1 MKNHILLI
9 ISILFVSNLFS
20 QRSFSVGGN
29 TKYTDSIINI
39 VNTTK
44 SDSIKCLHSFRLSK
58 VFTMNHDF
66 KKAHFYLDKG
76 MSLCNKFPYLKA
88 ESTYYN
94 TLSIIE
100 KGDSKAFIKSILKAR
115 EDLKKFNNRQSYRLQ
130 VVILQNYGIMLQS
143 EGSETVAMNMLIS
156 EAIPLAIKSKD
167 DELTCHVYKAIG
179 VILMNAEQREKADY
193 YMNQAQFYI
202 EKVKKNSPTLSEAK
216 AETLIINTENLIELK
231 KFNAANANIVKIKS
245 LLLKYPK
252 SNFNDTFAYVEA
264 LYFDKQNQHSKAID
278 VYNKGIQKCKL
289 SNDSLTENRL
299 ETGKYVSLI
308 SLKKYPEA
316 ITIIENL
323 LKTVDFPDDK
333 KNHLKVLSE
342 TYSKVENWKKAF
354 FYSEK
359 YIALNDSLNAAKI
372 KDQIVTLEAKFNK
385 TENEKKINQLLAQ
398 KEKAKLVARNNQLNI
413 LLLVLLVSV
422 LFISIFI
429 IWKYFKNQKKQKEID
444 FSQKL
449 ESLENKKNLDVSN
462 ALLQGEE
469 LERKRIARDL
479 HDGLGSMLSGLKLYY
494 SGIEH
499 SNKNEFENVN
509 LQLDNSISELRQ
521 IAQNLMP
528 ESLIQL
534 GLVAALKDLCLRFSN
549 EKTVIE
555 FQEFGTK
562 KDISESKQITIYR
575 IIQELINNALK
586 YANATEIL
594 VNCSQHENTFLITVE
609 DNGLGFDTKKANFFE
624 GMGLKNIKNRV
635 DFLKGELEIDSQPQT
650 GTVFNIELNVSED
663 IKILK
668 NA

>member
-1 MKNHILLI
+1 MKKYILI
-9 ISILFVSNLFS
+9 IINILCISNLFS

-44 SDSIKCLHSFRLSK
+44 SDSLKCLHSFRLSK
-58 VFTMNHDF
+58 VFTMTKDF

-76 MSLCNKFPYLKA
+76 LSLCNKFPYLKA
-88 ESTYYN
+88 ESTYFN
-94 TLSIIE
+94 TLSILE
-100 KGDSKAFIKSILKAR
+100 RGDSKAFIKSILKTR

-143 EGSETVAMNMLIS
+143 EGRETEAMNMLIS

-167 DELTCHVYKAIG
+167 DELTCQVYKAIG

-193 YMNQAQFYI
+193 YMNLAQFYV
-202 EKVKKNSPTLSEAK
+202 ERVKKNSPTISEAK

-231 KFNAANANIVKIKS
+231 KFDAANANIAKIKL

-264 LYFDKQNQHSKAID
+264 LYFDKQNQHSKAIE
-278 VYNKGIQKCKL
+278 VYNRGIQRCIL

-316 ITIIENL
+316 ILVIEKL

-333 KNHLKVLSE
+333 KNHLKILSE
-342 TYSKVENWKKAF
+342 TYNKTRDWKKAY

-359 YIALNDSLNAAKI
+359 YIAINDSLNAAKI
-372 KDQIVTLEAKFNK
+372 KDQIVTLEAKFKK

-398 KEKAKLVARNNQLNI
+398 KEKSQLVAKNNRLNI
-413 LLLVLLVSV
+413 WLLGLLASI
-422 LFISIFI
+422 LLISIFI

-444 FSQKL
+444 FNQKL
-449 ESLENKKNLDVSN
+449 ESLENKKNLDVTN

-469 LERKRIARDL
+469 LERKRLARDL

-499 SNKNEFENVN
+499 TNQNEFQHVN
-509 LQLDNSISELRQ
+509 LQLDNSIKELRQ

-528 ESLIQL
+528 ESLLKL
-534 GLVAALKDLCLRFSN
+534 GLIAALKDLCFRFSSV
-549 EKTVIE
+549 KTMIE
-555 FQEFGTK
+555 FQEFGIQNT
-562 KDISESKQITIYR
+562 ISESKQITIYR

-594 VNCSQHENTFLITVE
+594 VNCSQNEDIFLITVE
-609 DNGLGFDTKKANFFE
+609 DNGQGFDSKKANLYD

-650 GTVFNIELNVSED
+650 GTVFNIELNVFEEQ
-663 IKILK
+663 KIID